1 VRAIRLSI
9 ALLLGALTGVGGL
22 ALWWQQAYRAPGP
35 HAKEIRLTVMRGES
49 VRSVL
54 ADIAVQ
60 GGLAHPTLIDLWAR
74 HVVRPRVQVGRYVIA
89 PGASAQQILQQ
100 LSEGRVLI
108 ESLTIIE
115 GSRFRDFRRALEA
128 HSAVEVTLRG
138 LTDAEVMARLGRPD
152 THPEGRFFPD
162 TYLFAYG
169 TPDLELLQLAEQR
182 MRREL
187 EAAWRDR
194 AAGLPLAE
202 PAELLT
208 LASIVE
214 RESALASERPRVAG
228 IYVQRLREGMR
239 LQSDPTVIYG
249 LGENWDGNIR
259 TRDLRTDTPYNT
271 YTRKGLPPTPIALPG
286 LQALRASSRP
296 DITGELFFVATGLP
310 NGSHVFSRTYPE
322 HRKAVQA
329 MLARQRAG
337 VGQRAGAGA
346 GNGAP
351 EGRP

>member
-1 VRAIRLSI
+1 MRAIRLSI
-9 ALLLGALTGVGGL
+9 VLLLGALTAVGGA
-22 ALWWQQAYRAPGP
+22 ALWWQQALQAPGP
-35 HAKEIRLTVMRGES
+35 HAREIRLTVTRGES

-54 ADIAVQ
+54 VDIAAQ
-60 GGLAHPTLIDLWAR
+60 GGLAHPTLVDLWVR
-74 HVVRPRVQVGRYVIA
+74 HVVRPRVQVGRYAIA

-100 LSEGRVLI
+100 LSDGRVLL

-128 HSAVEVTLRG
+128 HPGVEVTLRG
-138 LTDAEVMARLGRPD
+138 LTDAEVMARLGRSD

-162 TYLFAYG
+162 TYRFAYG
-169 TPDLELLQLAEQR
+169 TPDLELLQLAERR

-187 EAAWRDR
+187 EAAWRER
-194 AAGLPLAE
+194 AEGLPLAD

-228 IYVQRLREGMR
+228 VYVQRLREGMR

-249 LGENWDGNIR
+249 LGETWDGNIR
-259 TRDLRTDTPYNT
+259 TRDLRTDTPYNS

-310 NGSHVFSRTYPE
+310 DGSHVFSRTYAE

-329 MLARQRAG
+329 MLARQRI
-337 VGQRAGAGA
+337 GAGA
-346 GNGAP
+346 RTAVQGG
-351 EGRP
+351 GS

>member
-1 VRAIRLSI
+1 MRAIRLSI
-9 ALLLGALTGVGGL
+9 VLLLGALTAVGGA
-22 ALWWQQAYRAPGP
+22 ALWWQQALQAPGP
-35 HAKEIRLTVMRGES
+35 HAREIKLTVTRGES

-54 ADIAVQ
+54 ADITAQ
-60 GGLAHPTLIDLWAR
+60 GGLAHPTLVDLWVR
-74 HVVRPRVQVGRYVIA
+74 HVVRPRVQVGRYAIA

-100 LSEGRVLI
+100 LSDGRVLL

-128 HSAVEVTLRG
+128 HPGVEVTLRG

-162 TYLFAYG
+162 TYRFAYG
-169 TPDLELLQLAEQR
+169 TPDLELLQFAERR

-187 EAAWRDR
+187 EAAWRER
-194 AAGLPLAE
+194 AEGLPLAD

-228 IYVQRLREGMR
+228 VYVQRLREGMR

-249 LGENWDGNIR
+249 LGETWDGNIR
-259 TRDLRTDTPYNT
+259 TRDLRTDTPYNS

-310 NGSHVFSRTYPE
+310 DGSHVFSRTYAE

-337 VGQRAGAGA
+337 AGKRTLMQ
-346 GNGAP
+346 
-351 EGRP
+351 EGGS

>member
-9 ALLLGALTGVGGL
+9 VLLLGALTAVGGA
-22 ALWWQQAYRAPGP
+22 ALWWQQALQAPGP
-35 HAKEIRLTVMRGES
+35 HAREIKLTVTRGES

-54 ADIAVQ
+54 ADITAQ
-60 GGLAHPTLIDLWAR
+60 GGLAHPTLVDLWVR
-74 HVVRPRVQVGRYVIA
+74 HVVRPRVQVGRYAIA

-100 LSEGRVLI
+100 LSDGRVLL

-128 HSAVEVTLRG
+128 HPGVEVTLRG
-138 LTDAEVMARLGRPD
+138 LTDAEVMARLGRSD

-162 TYLFAYG
+162 TYRFAYG
-169 TPDLELLQLAEQR
+169 TPDLELLQLAERR

-187 EAAWRDR
+187 EAAWRER
-194 AAGLPLAE
+194 AEGLPLAD

-228 IYVQRLREGMR
+228 VYVQRLREGMR

-249 LGENWDGNIR
+249 LGETWDGNIR
-259 TRDLRTDTPYNT
+259 TRDLRTDTPYNS

-310 NGSHVFSRTYPE
+310 DGSHVFSRTYAE

-329 MLARQRAG
+329 MLARQR
-337 VGQRAGAGA
+337 VGAGA
-346 GNGAP
+346 ITAVQGG
-351 EGRP
+351 GS

>member
-1 VRAIRLSI
+1 MRAIRLSI
-9 ALLLGALTGVGGL
+9 VLLLGALTAVGGA
-22 ALWWQQAYRAPGP
+22 ALWWQQALQAPGP
-35 HAKEIRLTVMRGES
+35 HAREIKLTVTRGES

-54 ADIAVQ
+54 ADITAQ
-60 GGLAHPTLIDLWAR
+60 GGLAHPTLVDLWVR
-74 HVVRPRVQVGRYVIA
+74 HVVRPRVQVGRYAIA

-100 LSEGRVLI
+100 LSDGRVLL

-128 HSAVEVTLRG
+128 HPGVEVTLRG

-162 TYLFAYG
+162 TYRFAYG
-169 TPDLELLQLAEQR
+169 TPDLELLQLAERR

-187 EAAWRDR
+187 EAAWRER
-194 AAGLPLAE
+194 AEGLPLAD

-228 IYVQRLREGMR
+228 VYVQRLREGMR

-249 LGENWDGNIR
+249 LGETWDGNIR
-259 TRDLRTDTPYNT
+259 TRDLRTDTPYNS

-310 NGSHVFSRTYPE
+310 DGSHVFSRTYAE

-337 VGQRAGAGA
+337 AGERTAVQ
-346 GNGAP
+346 
-351 EGRP
+351 EGGT

>member
-9 ALLLGALTGVGGL
+9 VLLLGALTAVGGA
-22 ALWWQQAYRAPGP
+22 ALWWQQALQAPGP
-35 HAKEIRLTVMRGES
+35 HAREIKLTVTRGES

-54 ADIAVQ
+54 ADITAQ
-60 GGLAHPTLIDLWAR
+60 GGLAHPTLVDLWVR
-74 HVVRPRVQVGRYVIA
+74 HVVRPRVQVGRYAIA

-100 LSEGRVLI
+100 LSDGRVLL

-128 HSAVEVTLRG
+128 HPGVEVTLRG

-162 TYLFAYG
+162 TYRFAYG
-169 TPDLELLQLAEQR
+169 TPDLELLQLAERR

-187 EAAWRDR
+187 EAAWRER
-194 AAGLPLAE
+194 AEGLPLAD

-228 IYVQRLREGMR
+228 VYVQRLREGMR

-249 LGENWDGNIR
+249 LGETWDGNIR
-259 TRDLRTDTPYNT
+259 TRDLRTDTPYNS

-310 NGSHVFSRTYPE
+310 DGSHVFSRTYAE

-337 VGQRAGAGA
+337 AGERTAVQ
-346 GNGAP
+346 
-351 EGRP
+351 EGGT

>member
-1 VRAIRLSI
+1 MRAIRLSI
-9 ALLLGALTGVGGL
+9 VLLLGALTAVGGV
-22 ALWWQQAYRAPGP
+22 ALWWQQALQAPGP
-35 HAKEIRLTVMRGES
+35 HAKEIRLTVTRGES

-54 ADIAVQ
+54 ADIAAQ
-60 GGLAHPTLIDLWAR
+60 GGLAHPTLVDLWVR
-74 HVVRPRVQVGRYVIA
+74 HVVRPRVQVGRYAIA

-100 LSEGRVLI
+100 LSEGRVLL

-128 HSAVEVTLRG
+128 HPGVEVTLRG

-162 TYLFAYG
+162 TYRFAYG
-169 TPDLELLQLAEQR
+169 TPDLELLRLAERR

-187 EAAWRDR
+187 EVAWRER
-194 AAGLPLAE
+194 AEGLPLTD

-228 IYVQRLREGMR
+228 VYVQRLREGMR

-259 TRDLRTDTPYNT
+259 TRDLRTDTPYNS

-310 NGSHVFSRTYPE
+310 DGSHVFSRTYAE

-337 VGQRAGAGA
+337 AGKRTTMQ
-346 GNGAP
+346 
-351 EGRP
+351 EGGS